1 MIQIDNIY
9 NEDCLKGMA
18 RIADKSVDAV
28 VCDLPYGILNRRNK
42 NAGWDRQIPLE
53 PLWEQYR
60 RIIKPDSPVILF
72 GQGMFTAR
80 LLMSQSELW
89 RYNLVWYKDRA
100 SGHLNA
106 NRMPLRKHEDILVF
120 YEHLPVYHPQMVP
133 CDKSQR
139 NHGRCT
145 SQAFTNRCYG
155 NMRMTDVRIADDKY
169 PTSVI
174 QIPKEHKTGTFF
186 HPTQKPV
193 ALVEY
198 LIRTYTDEGDVVLD
212 NVNHGDRRH
221 PKRTSLYRLRDRCRL
236 LPDSRGK
243 DKGRETHG
251 NNKRKTRISTMR
263 TMLSKILAAFLITAA
278 FQPIKAQTTY
288 QEMEQ
293 LTVNE
298 QVTTVITASE
308 PIRFVDISTDL
319 VAGDQPINNT
329 VRLKPK
335 EAGHEDGEVL
345 AIVTIVT
352 ERYRTQYALLYT
364 TRLTE
369 AVTSKEIELSERNA
383 YHNPAVSMSTEDMY
397 RYARQIWTSPAR
409 FRNVGSKKHRMT
421 MRLNNIY
428 SAGDY
433 FFLDFSVENRTNIR
447 FDIDEV
453 RLKLSDKKVSKAT
466 NSQVVELKP
475 ELILEQSR
483 SFLHGYRNVI
493 VVKKLTFPNDKVLT
507 VELTEKQISG
517 RTISLNIDYEDVLSA
532 DGFSNALLREE

>member
-1 MIQIDNIY
+1 MNIRQFA
-9 NEDCLKGMA
+9 MA
-18 RIADKSVDAV
+18 
-28 VCDLPYGILNRRNK
+28 
-42 NAGWDRQIPLE
+42 
-53 PLWEQYR
+53 
-60 RIIKPDSPVILF
+60 LF
-72 GQGMFTAR
+72 LGA
-80 LLMSQSELW
+80 
-89 RYNLVWYKDRA
+89 A
-100 SGHLNA
+100 
-106 NRMPLRKHEDILVF
+106 
-120 YEHLPVYHPQMVP
+120 
-133 CDKSQR
+133 
-139 NHGRCT
+139 
-145 SQAFTNRCYG
+145 
-155 NMRMTDVRIADDKY
+155 
-169 PTSVI
+169 
-174 QIPKEHKTGTFF
+174 
-186 HPTQKPV
+186 
-193 ALVEY
+193 
-198 LIRTYTDEGDVVLD
+198 
-212 NVNHGDRRH
+212 
-221 PKRTSLYRLRDRCRL
+221 
-236 LPDSRGK
+236 
-243 DKGRETHG
+243 
-251 NNKRKTRISTMR
+251 TMGA
-263 TMLSKILAAFLITAA
+263 T
-278 FQPIKAQTTY
+278 AQTTY
-288 QEMEQ
+288 KEMEQ

-364 TRLTE
+364 TRLAE
-369 AVTSKEIELSERNA
+369 AVTSKEVELSERTA

-409 FRNVGSKKHRMT
+409 FRNVSSKKHRMT

-433 FFLDFSVENRTNIR
+433 FFLDFSVDNRTNIR

-475 ELILEQSR
+475 ELVLEQSR

-517 RTISLNIDYEDVLSA
+517 RTISVNIDYEDVLSA
-532 DGFSNALLREE
+532 DGFSSALLTEE

>member
-1 MIQIDNIY
+1 
-9 NEDCLKGMA
+9 
-18 RIADKSVDAV
+18 
-28 VCDLPYGILNRRNK
+28 
-42 NAGWDRQIPLE
+42 
-53 PLWEQYR
+53 
-60 RIIKPDSPVILF
+60 
-72 GQGMFTAR
+72 
-80 LLMSQSELW
+80 
-89 RYNLVWYKDRA
+89 
-100 SGHLNA
+100 
-106 NRMPLRKHEDILVF
+106 
-120 YEHLPVYHPQMVP
+120 
-133 CDKSQR
+133 
-139 NHGRCT
+139 
-145 SQAFTNRCYG
+145 
-155 NMRMTDVRIADDKY
+155 
-169 PTSVI
+169 
-174 QIPKEHKTGTFF
+174 
-186 HPTQKPV
+186 
-193 ALVEY
+193 
-198 LIRTYTDEGDVVLD
+198 
-212 NVNHGDRRH
+212 
-221 PKRTSLYRLRDRCRL
+221 
-236 LPDSRGK
+236 
-243 DKGRETHG
+243 
-251 NNKRKTRISTMR
+251 MR

-409 FRNVGSKKHRMT
+409 FRNVGSKKHCMT